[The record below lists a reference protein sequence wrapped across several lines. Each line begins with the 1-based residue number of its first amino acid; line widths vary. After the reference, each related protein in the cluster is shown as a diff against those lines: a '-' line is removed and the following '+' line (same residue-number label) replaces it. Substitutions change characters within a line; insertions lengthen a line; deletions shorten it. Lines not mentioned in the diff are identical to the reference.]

1 VNNQLIEIL
10 KALPEPELDRVL
22 SGLSYRQREM
32 YRLRSGLGDKHQYTN
47 KEVARIFKTSESTV
61 RRQVNKAETILA
73 ERSSNILRSLIL
85 LEASETLDLY
95 IDPGTASAE
104 EIAELLTEFSA
115 LYEMLGGSGI
125 TFTIADVKEPVLV

>member
-32 YRLRSGLGDKHQYTN
+32 YRLRSGLGDKHQYTT

-104 EIAELLTEFSA
+104 EIAELLMEFSA